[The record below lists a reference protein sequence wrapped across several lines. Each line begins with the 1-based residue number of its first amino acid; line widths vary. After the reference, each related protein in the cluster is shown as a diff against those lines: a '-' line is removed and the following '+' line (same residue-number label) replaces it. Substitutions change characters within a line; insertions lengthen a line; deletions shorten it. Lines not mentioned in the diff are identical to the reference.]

1 MRLIVGPKANKNYLA
16 KVVKIEH
23 FKPHTDPEVNKLK
36 CCVIDGFNIIC
47 GIDSQPGWYIYFP
60 TACCLNPDLLRYA
73 SLYRHKELNN
83 NPDQSGMFDDNG
95 RVKAIKLRG
104 ELSEG
109 FILPAV
115 MLENYILSVT
125 NISISLN
132 KEIEFDCVEHEG
144 KSFWINKKYIPKN
157 TRTPGMPNLGGKV
170 SKKVKGLD
178 KIIENQFRFHYDTT
192 LIKKCPNVVKPTDII
207 SITEKVHGTSG
218 ISAYVL
224 CKKPLSWKEKI
235 AKWLTGEEFNQYDY
249 VYASRSVIK
258 NQYYNKNVGNG
269 FYGVDVWKYADDVIR
284 PWLQKG
290 MTAYYEILGF
300 LPNGGYIQ
308 KGYDYGCIQPTTTNK
323 FPEGEYRAHYIANA
337 DGSHTKYEHGV
348 HFKVLV
354 YRITMTNTAGNLHEF
369 SAREVQQ
376 WCHYAGLTPVNEYFY
391 GKASDLYPDL
401 NPNEHWNEN
410 FLQRLANDKN
420 FYMEENSPTCLNE
433 VPHEGIVIKIE
444 NMKSEAFK
452 LKCFRFLDKEG
463 KSLDKGE
470 SNIEDEN

>member
-73 SLYRHKELNN
+73 NLYRHTELNA
-83 NPDQSGMFDDNG
+83 NPTQSGMFDDNG

-115 MLENYILSVT
+115 ILENYLLSVT
-125 NISISLN
+125 NV
-132 KEIEFDCVEHEG
+132 EITLKTEMEFDCVEHDG
-144 KSFWINKKYIPKN
+144 KTFWINKKYIPKN
-157 TRTPGMPNLGGKV
+157 TRNSGAPNSGGKV
-170 SKKVKGLD
+170 TKKVKGLD

-235 AKWLTGEEFNQYDY
+235 AKWLTGYEFDQYDY
-249 VYASRSVIK
+249 LYASRSVIK
-258 NQYYNKNVGNG
+258 NQYYNKNVSSG
-269 FYGVDVWKYADDVIR
+269 FYGVDVWKHADDIIR

-290 MTAYYEILGF
+290 MTAYYEIVGF

-308 KGYDYGCIQPTTTNK
+308 KGYDYGCIPPKTEN
-323 FPEGEYRAHYIANA
+323 YVY
-337 DGSHTKYEHGV
+337 GV
-348 HFKVLV
+348 HYKVLV
-354 YRITMTNTAGNLHEF
+354 YRITMTNVSGNVHEF

-376 WCHYAGLTPVNEYFY
+376 WCQHTGLVPVNEYYY
-391 GKASDLYPDL
+391 GYAKDLYPDL
-401 NPNEHWNEN
+401 DPSEHWNEN
-410 FLQRLANDKN
+410 FLQRLANDKA
-420 FYMEENSPTCLNE
+420 FYMEENSPTCTNE
-433 VPHEGIVIKIE
+433 VPHEGVVIKVE

>member
-1 MRLIVGPKANKNYLA
+1 MRLIVGPKANRNYLA

-73 SLYRHKELNN
+73 NLYRHTELNAN
-83 NPDQSGMFDDNG
+83 STQSGMFDDNG

-115 MLENYILSVT
+115 ILENYLLSVT
-125 NISISLN
+125 NVDITL
-132 KEIEFDCVEHEG
+132 KTEMEFDCVEHDG
-144 KSFWINKKYIPKN
+144 KTFWINKKYIPKN
-157 TRTPGMPNLGGKV
+157 AQAFKLSGPSQRKCKQP
-170 SKKVKGLD
+170 KGLD

-235 AKWLTGEEFNQYDY
+235 AKWLTGYEFDQYDY
-249 VYASRSVIK
+249 LYSSRSVIK
-258 NQYYNKNVGNG
+258 NQYYNRNVSNG
-269 FYGVDVWKYADDVIR
+269 FYGVDIWKYADDIIR

-290 MTAYYEILGF
+290 ITVYYEIVGF

-308 KGYDYGCIQPTTTNK
+308 KGYDYGCIPPQTGN
-323 FPEGEYRAHYIANA
+323 YI
-337 DGSHTKYEHGV
+337 YGV
-348 HFKVLV
+348 HYKVLV
-354 YRITMTNTAGNLHEF
+354 YRVTMTNVAGNVHEF

-376 WCHYAGLTPVNEYFY
+376 WCHYTGLVPVTEYFY
-391 GKASDLYPDL
+391 GKAGDLYPDL
-401 NPNEHWNEN
+401 DPSEHWSEN

-420 FYMEENSPTCLNE
+420 FYMEENSPTCANE
-433 VPHEGIVIKIE
+433 VPHEGVVIKVE

>member
-36 CCVIDGFNIIC
+36 CCIIDGFNIIC

-60 TACCLNPDLLRYA
+60 TACCLNPDLLHYA
-73 SLYRHKELNN
+73 NLYRHTELNA
-83 NPDQSGMFDDNG
+83 NPTQSGMFDDNG

-115 MLENYILSVT
+115 ILENYLLSVT
-125 NISISLN
+125 NV
-132 KEIEFDCVEHEG
+132 EITLKTEMEFDCVEHDG
-144 KSFWINKKYIPKN
+144 KTFWINKKYIPKN
-157 TRTPGMPNLGGKV
+157 TRNSGAPNSGGKV
-170 SKKVKGLD
+170 TKKVKGLD

-235 AKWLTGEEFNQYDY
+235 AKWLTGYEFDQYDY
-249 VYASRSVIK
+249 LYASRSVIK
-258 NQYYNKNVGNG
+258 NQYYNKNVSSG
-269 FYGVDVWKYADDVIR
+269 FYGVDVWKHADDIIR

-290 MTAYYEILGF
+290 MTAYYEIVGF

-308 KGYDYGCIQPTTTNK
+308 KGYDYGCIPPKTEN
-323 FPEGEYRAHYIANA
+323 YVY
-337 DGSHTKYEHGV
+337 GV
-348 HFKVLV
+348 HYKVLV
-354 YRITMTNTAGNLHEF
+354 YRITMTNVSGNVHEF

-376 WCHYAGLTPVNEYFY
+376 WCQHTGLVPVNEYYY
-391 GKASDLYPDL
+391 GYAKDLYPDL
-401 NPNEHWNEN
+401 DPSEHWNEN
-410 FLQRLANDKN
+410 FLQRLANDKA
-420 FYMEENSPTCLNE
+420 FYMEENSPTCNNE
-433 VPHEGIVIKIE
+433 VPHEGVVIKVE

-452 LKCFRFLDKEG
+452 LKCFKFLDKEG

>member
-73 SLYRHKELNN
+73 NLYRHTELNA
-83 NPDQSGMFDDNG
+83 NPTQSGMFDDNG

-115 MLENYILSVT
+115 ILENYLLSVT
-125 NISISLN
+125 NV
-132 KEIEFDCVEHEG
+132 EITLKTEMEFDCVEHDG
-144 KSFWINKKYIPKN
+144 KTFWINKKYIPKN
-157 TRTPGMPNLGGKV
+157 TRPSGMSNSGGKV
-170 SKKVKGLD
+170 TKKVKGLD

-235 AKWLTGEEFNQYDY
+235 AKWLTGCEFDQYDY
-249 VYASRSVIK
+249 LYASRSVIK
-258 NQYYNKNVGNG
+258 NQYYNKNVSSG
-269 FYGVDVWKYADDVIR
+269 FYGVDVWKHADDIIR

-290 MTAYYEILGF
+290 MTAYYEIVGF

-308 KGYDYGCIQPTTTNK
+308 KGYDYGCIPPKTEN
-323 FPEGEYRAHYIANA
+323 YVY
-337 DGSHTKYEHGV
+337 GV
-348 HFKVLV
+348 HYKVLV
-354 YRITMTNTAGNLHEF
+354 YRITMTNVAGNVHEF

-376 WCHYAGLTPVNEYFY
+376 WCQYAGLVPVNEYYY
-391 GKASDLYPDL
+391 GYAKDLYPDL
-401 NPNEHWNEN
+401 DPSEHWNEN
-410 FLQRLANDKN
+410 FLQRLSNDKN
-420 FYMEENSPTCLNE
+420 FHMEENSPTCTNE
-433 VPHEGIVIKIE
+433 VPHEGVVIKVE